1 MSSVAITRCDSYD
14 QSEVDHAVRTICK
27 AAGMPAV
34 ANKRVLVKP
43 NILSDSK
50 EELAI
55 TTHSAVVR
63 AVIRLLKE
71 EGASAIYVG
80 DSPGIHTS
88 SFTPRHSGI
97 WDVVVDEQ
105 VEWVDFSA
113 NPTPTKIPYTRLKRL
128 PIARIAGDVDLIFNL
143 PKMKTHQLMYATG
156 AVKNLFGLVP
166 NLHKSPMHVQF
177 PTRSQ
182 FASMIVGI
190 ATAVKPA
197 FNIMDAVIALE
208 GPGPANGT
216 PIPMGL
222 LLASRDPVALDWAEA
237 TIMGYNPL
245 DVPIVEEGIKRGLGE
260 RPSSYPLLSAEEL
273 VRPAYV
279 RIALQKKTR
288 FVRSLIIPLLF
299 GPIIRWNVKR
309 QRPAPVFLPDPCILC
324 RKCIQICPV
333 NALTMGDKRI
343 IIDEKTCIR
352 CYCCHEVCPADA
364 IVIREQGAR
373 A

>member
-1 MSSVAITRCDSYD
+1 MSSVAITGCGSYD
-14 QSEVDHAVRTICK
+14 QSLVDDAVKTVCR
-27 AAGMPAV
+27 AAGMPSV
-34 ANKRVLVKP
+34 AGKRVLLKP
-43 NILSDSK
+43 NILSDSR

-63 AVIRLLKE
+63 AVIRLLKG
-71 EGASAIYVG
+71 EGASEIYVG
-80 DSPGIHTS
+80 DSPGIHTT
-88 SFTPRHSGI
+88 SFIPRHSGI
-97 WDVVVDEQ
+97 HQAVLDEGA
-105 VEWVDFSA
+105 VWVDFIPD
-113 NPTPTKIPYTRLKRL
+113 PTPTRIPYTRLKRL
-128 PIARIAGDVDLIFNL
+128 PIAKIASDVDLIFSL

-182 FASMIVGI
+182 FATLMVGI

-197 FNIMDAVIALE
+197 FSLMDGIIALE

-216 PIPMGL
+216 PVHVGL
-222 LLASRDPVALDWAEA
+222 LLASCDAVALDWAQA
-237 TIMGYNPL
+237 RIMGYEAL
-245 DVPIVEEGIKRGLGE
+245 DVPIVAEGIRRGLGSP
-260 RPSSYPLLSAEEL
+260 PSSYPLLDAEEL
-273 VRPAYV
+273 VRPSFT
-279 RIALQKKTR
+279 RIAIHRRTR
-288 FVRSLIIPLLF
+288 FIRSLIIPLLF

-309 QRPAPVFLPDPCILC
+309 QRPAPVFLEDSCILC

-333 NALTMGDKRI
+333 DALTMGDKRI

-364 IVIREQGAR
+364 IAIGTPGDAR
-373 A
+373 